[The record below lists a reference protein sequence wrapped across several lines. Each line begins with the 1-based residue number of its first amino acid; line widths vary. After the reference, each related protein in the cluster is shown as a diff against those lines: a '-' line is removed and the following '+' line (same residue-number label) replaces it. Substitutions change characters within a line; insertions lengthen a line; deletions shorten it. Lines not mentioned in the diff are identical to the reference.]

1 VARNQRRHKTGI
13 GYGHTYYS
21 KNVRADFSEIKY
33 KLNLASL
40 KSKAVEF
47 NSEKLS
53 AAERIQIKN
62 NIRKSNKVKTVRILI
77 IKIVSTIVLIIIAIE
92 VIEGVLFRH

>member
-1 VARNQRRHKTGI
+1 MARNQRRHKTGI

-21 KNVRADFSEIKY
+21 KNARADFSEIKY

-47 NSEKLS
+47 NSKELS
-53 AAERIQIKN
+53 ATDRIEIKN
-62 NIRKSNKVKTVRILI
+62 NIRTSNKVKTVKIIVITVFCVIL
-77 IKIVSTIVLIIIAIE
+77 LIIIAIE
-92 VIEGVLFRH
+92 MIEGVLFHH

>member
-1 VARNQRRHKTGI
+1 VARNKRRHKTGI
-13 GYGHTYYS
+13 GYGHTFTNQ
-21 KNVRADFSEIKY
+21 KVRADFSEIKY

-77 IKIVSTIVLIIIAIE
+77 ITVISVIILIIIAIKM
-92 VIEGVLFRH
+92 IEGALFRH